1 MFYPDQKFISTLSQA
16 ERFIFLKV
24 ITGLVASDRQV
35 SKEELYYL
43 QELALK
49 YEVDSQTLATMIKTA
64 NKDALLRQAR
74 LINERPKALMLIKD
88 LCLLANTDKDL
99 ADAEIDYI
107 LDIAEILDIKEAT
120 VRKQLMRGRDILKDK
135 LKEGDLYEYR
145 TETI

>member
-107 LDIAEILDIKEAT
+107 LDIAEILDIEPMRVKEINQVVNDYIELSQKA
-120 VRKQLMRGRDILKDK
+120 KIILEQDAW
-135 LKEGDLYEYR
+135 
-145 TETI
+145 I

>member
-107 LDIAEILDIKEAT
+107 LDIAEILDIEPMRVKEINQ
-120 VRKQLMRGRDILKDK
+120 VVN
-135 LKEGDLYEYR
+135 DLIDFFYAHWLY
-145 TETI
+145 I